1 MFGIEKSMYSGKIAG
16 KGEIVELTD
25 SANKEG
31 EDDEAMWDFVVMAM
45 DLLNIILGLNHGD
58 FAENFIPFQK
68 TNLSSTCAIW
78 MLLILVF

>member
-1 MFGIEKSMYSGKIAG
+1 M
-16 KGEIVELTD
+16 
-25 SANKEG
+25 
-31 EDDEAMWDFVVMAM
+31 MAM